1 MKLYL
6 LSQDVNDDY
15 DTYDS
20 CVVCAKSKEDAVTIL
35 PCLLESRITD
45 EWAEPKD
52 ITCKEIGKANNREKR
67 GVIIA
72 SFNAG

>member
-6 LSQDVNDDY
+6 LSQDINDGH

-35 PCLLESRITD
+35 PCSKYKITE
-45 EWAEPKD
+45 EWAELKD
-52 ITCKEIGKANNREKR
+52 ITCIEIGKANNREKR